1 MRRSGDR
8 RPMEIG
14 AWFTPA
20 AAGTLRDAI
29 AEADGRE
36 VFCVGNCDTGGLV
49 RSVTIAARGNDREV
63 PVLAP
68 YVDGAD
74 LLIHNHPSGLLQPSE
89 ADLAVAGWVG
99 DQGKGFCIVD
109 NAVSRIYVVAEPAPR
124 RERRPL
130 DTRALAATLRAG
142 GALHRLH
149 PGFEQ
154 RAGQVSLLQAACDA
168 FNDEVIVAA
177 EAGTGI
183 GKSLAYLVPAVA
195 WADANDERVVVSTA
209 TINLQQQL
217 MAQDLPLV
225 QRMLGTD
232 VKSCLVKGRGNYL
245 CLRRLREVHADAQGL
260 PAAIAEGALDPHA
273 AAEVRA
279 IYEWS
284 LASPTGSRSDLPF
297 ATAGATWDL
306 VCSEGDACNALRCPD
321 REACFVL
328 RARREAAAA
337 RLLVVNHHL
346 LFADLA
352 IRLAG
357 GGGREALASAAVLP
371 GFRRIVFDEA
381 HAIESNAASFFSQRL
396 ARTGLER
403 LAGRLVSARHGGSRG
418 GRLGGSR
425 GGRLGGQHG
434 LVPRRADWFIGAG
447 RDLGAVVA
455 QVEQLRRLAGRLER
469 AAARQLVG
477 EPAAVLDVP
486 GDRGLVETLE
496 ATGATLASLAGA
508 VSAALDAAEPAD
520 RDDADAV
527 ELRIQARRMRAAAG
541 LCERLGSVPARA
553 DGQLAG
559 NAVRWVEGFRRR
571 DGTAAA
577 RLVVTPVE
585 VAPLMRAAIFDR
597 YPSVV
602 LTSAT
607 LTVAGDFGFWCGRVG
622 LAEVT
627 SRPVFTEQYPSPF
640 AYREQALAGIPID
653 APEPTA
659 AEHQAWLGRYL
670 VAVLRASR
678 GRALVLFTSYAMLD
692 RSFRQLQEPLAAAG
706 ITVLRQGDDDRHRL
720 LDRFRGDTASV
731 LLATDSFWEGIDAPG
746 EALSLVVICRLPFS
760 VPSHPV
766 AAAQMARVAQSG
778 ADPFLALTL
787 PRAVMRVRQGFGR
800 LIRRHDDRG
809 VVLFLDVRLARK
821 SYGAAFLRSLPD
833 VRLETAPGAELVDRV
848 REFLGFE
855 GTAADESGGQKKSPS
870 H

>member
-1 MRRSGDR
+1 MTRGGGR
-8 RPMEIG
+8 RPMEVG

-20 AAGTLRDAI
+20 AAGALRDAI
-29 AEADGRE
+29 AEASGRE
-36 VFCVGNCDTGGLV
+36 VFCVGNCDTDGLV
-49 RSVTIAARGNDREV
+49 RSVTIAARGNHHEV

-74 LLIHNHPSGLLQPSE
+74 LLIHNHPSGLLQPSA
-89 ADLAVAGWVG
+89 ADLTVAGWVG

-109 NAVSRIYVVAEPAPR
+109 NAVTRIYVVAEPAPR
-124 RERRPL
+124 RDRRPL

-154 RAGQVSLLQAACDA
+154 RSGQVSLLQAACDA

-183 GKSLAYLVPAVA
+183 GKSLAYLIPAVA

-225 QRMLGTD
+225 QRMLGTE

-245 CLRRLREVHADAQGL
+245 CLRRLREAHADAEGL
-260 PAAIAEGALDPHA
+260 PAGAAERPLDAHA

-284 LASPTGSRSDLPF
+284 LATPTGSRSDLPF
-297 ATAGATWDL
+297 AAAAATWDQ
-306 VCSEGDACNALRCPD
+306 VCSEGDACSALRCPD

-357 GGGREALASAAVLP
+357 GGGRDALASAAVLP

-396 ARTGLER
+396 ARAGLER
-403 LAGRLVSARHGGSRG
+403 LAGRLVSARHGG
-418 GRLGGSR
+418 RLGAH
-425 GGRLGGQHG
+425 HG
-434 LVPRRADWFIGAG
+434 LVPRRADWFVGAG
-447 RDLGAVVA
+447 RDLRSVVA
-455 QVEQLRRLAGRLER
+455 QVEELRRVAGRLER
-469 AAARQLVG
+469 AAARQLAG

-486 GDRGLVETLE
+486 GDGSLTAALDAAR
-496 ATGATLASLAGA
+496 AALAGLAGA
-508 VSAALDAAEPAD
+508 VSAALDAAEPAE

-527 ELRIQARRMRAAAG
+527 ELRIQARRMRAAAA
-541 LCERLGSVPARA
+541 LCERLSAVPARA
-553 DGQLAG
+553 DGPAPG
-559 NAVRWVEGFRRR
+559 NVVRWVEGFRRR

-597 YPSVV
+597 YPTVV

-607 LTVAGDFGFWCGRVG
+607 LTVAGDFAFWCGRVG
-622 LAEVT
+622 LAEVA

-640 AYREQALAGIPID
+640 AYRDQAMVGIPVD

-692 RSFRQLQEPLAAAG
+692 RSFRQVQEPLAAEG

-766 AAAQMARVAQSG
+766 AAAQMARVADSG
-778 ADPFLALTL
+778 ADPFFSLTL

-821 SYGAAFLRSLPD
+821 GYGSAFLQSLPD
-833 VRLETAPGAELVDRV
+833 VQLETAPGTALVERV
-848 REFLGFE
+848 REYL
-855 GTAADESGGQKKSPS
+855 AC
-870 H
+870 

>member
-1 MRRSGDR
+1 MGPGPMGPGPMSTAGGR
-8 RPMEIG
+8 RPMEVG
-14 AWFTPA
+14 AWFTPV
-20 AAGTLRDAI
+20 AAGALRAAI
-29 AEADGRE
+29 AEASGQE
-36 VFCVGNCDTGGLV
+36 VFCVGNCDHDGLV
-49 RSVTIAARGNDREV
+49 RSVTIAARGNHHEV

-74 LLIHNHPSGLLQPSE
+74 LLIHNHPSGLLQPSG
-89 ADLAVAGWVG
+89 ADLSVAGWVG

-109 NAVSRIYVVAEPAPR
+109 NAVTRIYVVAEPAPR

-154 RAGQVSLLQAACDA
+154 RSGQVSLLQAACDA

-217 MAQDLPLV
+217 MAHDLPLV
-225 QRMLGTD
+225 QRMLGTA

-245 CLRRLREVHADAQGL
+245 CLRRLREAHAEAQGL
-260 PAAIAEGALDPHA
+260 SAGAAERPLDAPA

-284 LASPTGSRSDLPF
+284 LATPTGSRSDLPF
-297 ATAGATWDL
+297 APAAATWDL
-306 VCSEGDACNALRCPD
+306 VCSEGDACSALRCPD
-321 REACFVL
+321 RETCFVL

-357 GGGREALASAAVLP
+357 GGGRDALASAAVLP

-396 ARTGLER
+396 ARAGLER
-403 LAGRLVSARHGGSRG
+403 LAGRLVSAGRGGS
-418 GRLGGSR
+418 LGAR
-425 GGRLGGQHG
+425 HG
-434 LVPRRADWFIGAG
+434 LVPRRADWFISAG
-447 RDLGAVVA
+447 RDLRSVVA
-455 QVEQLRRLAGRLER
+455 QVEELRRVAGRLER
-469 AAARQLVG
+469 AAARQLAG

-486 GDRGLVETLE
+486 GDGGLTAALE
-496 ATGATLASLAGA
+496 AARAALAGLAGA
-508 VSAALDAAEPAD
+508 VAAALDAAEPGE

-527 ELRIQARRMRAAAG
+527 ELRIQARRMRAAAA
-541 LCERLGSVPARA
+541 LCERLSTVPARP
-553 DGQLAG
+553 DGPPAG
-559 NAVRWVEGFRRR
+559 NVVRWVEGFRRR

-585 VAPLMRAAIFDR
+585 VAALMRAAIFDR
-597 YPSVV
+597 YPTVV

-607 LTVAGDFGFWCGRVG
+607 LTVAGDFAFWCGRVG

-640 AYREQALAGIPID
+640 AYREQAMVGIPVD

-692 RSFRQLQEPLAAAG
+692 RSFRQVREPLAAEG

-766 AAAQMARVAQSG
+766 AAAQMARVADSG
-778 ADPFLALTL
+778 ADPFFALTL

-821 SYGAAFLRSLPD
+821 SYGGAFLQSLPE
-833 VRLETAPGAELVDRV
+833 VQLETAPGAALVERV
-848 REFLGFE
+848 REYL
-855 GTAADESGGQKKSPS
+855 AR
-870 H
+870 

>member
-1 MRRSGDR
+1 MSGGGSR
-8 RPMEIG
+8 RPMEVG
-14 AWFTPA
+14 AWFSPA
-20 AAGTLRDAI
+20 AADALRDAI
-29 AEADGRE
+29 AEAAGQE
-36 VFCVGNCDTGGLV
+36 VFCVGNSDADGLV
-49 RSVTIAARGNDREV
+49 RSVTIAARGNHREV

-68 YVDGAD
+68 YVEGAD
-74 LLIHNHPSGLLQPSE
+74 LLIHNHPSGRLEPSG
-89 ADLAVAGWVG
+89 ADLAVAGWAG

-109 NAVSRIYVVAEPAPR
+109 NAVTRIYVVAEPAPR

-130 DTRALAATLRAG
+130 DIRELAATLRAG
-142 GALHRLH
+142 GALQRLH

-154 RAGQVSLLQAACDA
+154 RSGQVSLLQAACDA

-209 TINLQQQL
+209 SINLQQQL
-217 MAQDLPLV
+217 MANDLPLV
-225 QRMLGTD
+225 QRLLGTE

-245 CLRRLREVHADAQGL
+245 CLRRLREAHADAQGL
-260 PAAIAEGALDPHA
+260 PVHATESPLDAAA

-279 IYEWS
+279 IHEWS
-284 LASPTGSRSDLPF
+284 LASPNGSRSDLPF
-297 ATAGATWDL
+297 PAAAATWDL

-321 REACFVL
+321 RDACFVL

-346 LFADLA
+346 LFADLE

-357 GGGREALASAAVLP
+357 GGGRESLASAAVLP

-396 ARTGLER
+396 TRAGLER
-403 LAGRLVSARHGGSRG
+403 LAGRLVSARRG
-418 GRLGGSR
+418 ARLGGR
-425 GGRLGGQHG
+425 GG
-434 LVPRRADWFIGAG
+434 LVPRRADWFISAG
-447 RDLGAVVA
+447 RDVLAVVA
-455 QVEQLRRLAGRLER
+455 QVEELRRLARRLEG
-469 AAARQLVG
+469 AAARQLTG
-477 EPAAVLDVP
+477 EPAAVLDLP
-486 GDRGLVETLE
+486 GDGSLAALLDE
-496 ATGATLASLAGA
+496 ARAALAGLAGA
-508 VSAALDAAEPAD
+508 VSAALDAADPAD

-541 LCERLGSVPARA
+541 LCERLSTAPTRPDSARA
-553 DGQLAG
+553 G
-559 NAVRWVEGFRRR
+559 NVVRWVEGFRRR

-585 VAPLMRAAIFDR
+585 VAPLMRAAVFDR
-597 YPSVV
+597 YPTVV

-607 LTVAGDFGFWCGRVG
+607 LTVGGDFGFWCERVG
-622 LAEVT
+622 LAGV
-627 SRPVFTEQYPSPF
+627 SARPVFTELYQSPF
-640 AYREQALAGIPID
+640 AYREQAMVGVPTD

-678 GRALVLFTSYAMLD
+678 GRALVLFTSYAMLE
-692 RSFRQLQEPLAAAG
+692 RSYRQVQEPLAACG

-766 AAAQMARVAQSG
+766 AAAQMARVAESG
-778 ADPFLALTL
+778 ADPFSALTL

-809 VVLFLDVRLARK
+809 VVLFLDARLTRK
-821 SYGAAFLRSLPD
+821 SYGAAFLQSLPD
-833 VRLETAPGAELVDRV
+833 VQLETAPGANLVDRV
-848 REFLGFE
+848 REYL
-855 GTAADESGGQKKSPS
+855 AR
-870 H
+870 

>member
-1 MRRSGDR
+1 MRRGSDR
-8 RPMEIG
+8 RPMEVG
-14 AWFTPA
+14 AWFTAA
-20 AAGTLRDAI
+20 AAGALRTAI
-29 AEADGRE
+29 AEASGQE
-36 VFCVGNCDTGGLV
+36 VFCVGNCDADGLV
-49 RSVTIAARGNDREV
+49 RTVTIAARGNHREV

-74 LLIHNHPSGLLQPSE
+74 VLIHNHPSGLLQPSA

-109 NAVSRIYVVAEPAPR
+109 NAVTRIYVVAEPAPR
-124 RERRPL
+124 RDRRLL
-130 DTRALAATLRAG
+130 DTRQLAATLRAG

-154 RAGQVSLLQAACDA
+154 RSGQISLLQAACDA

-183 GKSLAYLVPAVA
+183 GKSLAYLIPAVA

-217 MAQDLPLV
+217 MAHDLPLV
-225 QRMLGTD
+225 QRILGTE

-260 PAAIAEGALDPHA
+260 APASDSALDA
-273 AAEVRA
+273 AAAGEVRA

-284 LASPTGSRSDLPF
+284 LASPTGSRSDVPF
-297 ATAGATWDL
+297 QTDAATWDL

-357 GGGREALASAAVLP
+357 GGREPLASAAVLP
-371 GFRRIVFDEA
+371 GFSRIVFDEA
-381 HAIESNAASFFSQRL
+381 HAIESNAASLFSQRL

-425 GGRLGGQHG
+425 G
-434 LVPRRADWFIGAG
+434 LVPRRSAWFISAG
-447 RDLGAVVA
+447 REVRSVVA
-455 QVEQLRRLAGRLER
+455 QVEELRRLAGRLER
-469 AAARQLVG
+469 AAAQQLAG
-477 EPAAVLDVP
+477 EPAAVLEMP
-486 GDRGLVETLE
+486 GDGMLVEVLD
-496 ATGATLASLAGA
+496 AVRAVLASLAGA
-508 VSAALDAAEPAD
+508 VSAALDAAEPAE

-527 ELRIQARRMRAAAG
+527 ELRIQARRMRAAAQ
-541 LCERLGSVPARA
+541 LCERLSTVSARS
-553 DGQLAG
+553 DSPVTG
-559 NAVRWVEGFRRR
+559 NVVRWVEAVRRR
-571 DGTAAA
+571 DGRAAA
-577 RLVVTPVE
+577 RLVVTPVD

-607 LTVAGDFGFWCGRVG
+607 LTVAGDFAFWCGRVG
-622 LAEVT
+622 LSEVT

-640 AYREQALAGIPID
+640 AYREQAMVGIPID
-653 APEPTA
+653 APEPGA

-670 VAVLRASR
+670 IAVLRASR

-692 RSFRQLQEPLAAAG
+692 RSFRQVQEPLAAEG
-706 ITVLRQGDDDRHRL
+706 ITVMRQGDDDRHRL

-766 AAAQMARVAQSG
+766 AAAQMARVAESG
-778 ADPFLALTL
+778 ADPFFALTL

-809 VVLFLDVRLARK
+809 VVLFLDARLARK
-821 SYGAAFLRSLPD
+821 SYGGAFLQSLPD
-833 VRLETAPGAELVDRV
+833 VQLETVPGADLVDRV
-848 REFLGFE
+848 RDYL
-855 GTAADESGGQKKSPS
+855 AR
-870 H
+870 

>member
-1 MRRSGDR
+1 
-8 RPMEIG
+8 MEVG

-20 AAGTLRDAI
+20 AADALREAI
-29 AEADGRE
+29 AEASDQE
-36 VFCVGNCDTGGLV
+36 VFCVGNCDSDGLV
-49 RSVTIAARGNDREV
+49 RSVTIAARGNHREV

-74 LLIHNHPSGLLQPSE
+74 VLIHNHPSGVLQPSA
-89 ADLAVAGWVG
+89 ADLSVAGWVG

-109 NAVSRIYVVAEPAPR
+109 NAVTCIYVVAEPAPR

-130 DTRALAATLRAG
+130 DTRGLAATLRAG
-142 GALHRLH
+142 GVLNRLH

-154 RAGQVSLLQAACDA
+154 RSGQVSLLQAACDA

-183 GKSLAYLVPAVA
+183 GKSLAYLIPAVA

-217 MAQDLPLV
+217 IENDLPLV
-225 QRMLGTD
+225 QRMLGTE

-245 CLRRLREVHADAQGL
+245 CLRRLREAHADAQGM
-260 PAAIAEGALDPHA
+260 PGAAADSPLDATA

-284 LASPTGSRSDLPF
+284 LASPSGSRSDLPF
-297 ATAGATWDL
+297 ATAAATWDT

-321 REACFVL
+321 RDACFVL

-357 GGGREALASAAVLP
+357 GGGRAALASAAVLP

-396 ARTGLER
+396 TRTGLER
-403 LAGRLVSARHGGSRG
+403 LAGRLVSARHRG
-418 GRLGGSR
+418 RPAGR
-425 GGRLGGQHG
+425 HG
-434 LVPRRADWFIGAG
+434 LVPRRADWFISAG
-447 RDLGAVVA
+447 RDLASVLG
-455 QVEQLRRLAGRLER
+455 QVEELRRLAGRLER
-469 AAARQLVG
+469 AAARQLIG
-477 EPAAVLDVP
+477 EPAAVMDVA
-486 GDRGLVETLE
+486 GDG
-496 ATGATLASLAGA
+496 TLADLLDAAQAALSGLAGA
-508 VSAALDAAEPAD
+508 VSAALDAAEPAE
-520 RDDADAV
+520 RDDTDAV
-527 ELRIQARRMRAAAG
+527 ELRIQARRMRAAAQ
-541 LCERLGSVPARA
+541 LCERLSTVPPRPEGA
-553 DGQLAG
+553 LAG
-559 NAVRWVEGFRRR
+559 NVVRWVEGFRRR
-571 DGTAAA
+571 DGSSAA
-577 RLVVTPVE
+577 RLVVTPVD

-597 YPSVV
+597 YPTVV

-607 LTVAGDFGFWCGRVG
+607 LTVAGDFAFWCGRIG
-622 LAEVT
+622 LTEVT

-640 AYREQALAGIPID
+640 AYREQALAGVPTD

-670 VAVLRASR
+670 IEVLRASR

-692 RSFRQLQEPLAAAG
+692 RSYRQVQEPLAADG
-706 ITVLRQGDDDRHRL
+706 IAVLRQGDDDRHRL

-766 AAAQMARVAQSG
+766 AAAQMARVAESG
-778 ADPFLALTL
+778 ADPFQALTL

-833 VRLETAPGAELVDRV
+833 VRVETAPGAELVDRV
-848 REFLGFE
+848 REYLGFD
-855 GTAADESGGQKKSPS
+855 GTARDEAHGQKKARHVDGLLEKGAGS
-870 H
+870 

>member
-1 MRRSGDR
+1 MSRSGDR

-20 AAGTLRDAI
+20 AADTLRDAI
-29 AEADGRE
+29 AEADGQE
-36 VFCVGNCDTGGLV
+36 VFCAGNCDTGGLV
-49 RSVTIAARGNDREV
+49 RSVTIAARGNHREV

-74 LLIHNHPSGLLQPSE
+74 VLIHNHPSGLLQPSG
-89 ADLAVAGWVG
+89 ADLSVAGWVG

-124 RERRPL
+124 RDRTPL

-154 RAGQVSLLQAACDA
+154 RSGQVSLLQAACDA

-183 GKSLAYLVPAVA
+183 GKSLAYLIPAVA

-217 MAQDLPLV
+217 MAHDLPLV
-225 QRMLGTD
+225 QRMLGTE

-245 CLRRLREVHADAQGL
+245 CLRRLREAHADAQGM
-260 PAAIAEGALDPHA
+260 PAAAAAGALDARA

-297 ATAGATWDL
+297 AAAGAAWDL

-357 GGGREALASAAVLP
+357 GGGRAALASAAVLP

-403 LAGRLVSARHGGSRG
+403 LAGRLVSSRHGAR
-418 GRLGGSR
+418 
-425 GGRLGGQHG
+425 HG

-447 RDLGAVVA
+447 RDLGSVLA
-455 QVEQLRRLAGRLER
+455 QVEELRRLAGRLER

-486 GDRGLVETLE
+486 GDRSLAELLD
-496 ATGATLASLAGA
+496 ATAATLASLAGA
-508 VSAALDAAEPAD
+508 VSAALDAAEAAD

-527 ELRIQARRMRAAAG
+527 ELRIQARRMRAAAQ
-541 LCERLGSVPARA
+541 LCERLSTAPARA
-553 DGQLAG
+553 DDHPAG

-622 LAEVT
+622 LAGVT

-692 RSFRQLQEPLAAAG
+692 RSFRQVQEPLAAAG

-766 AAAQMARVAQSG
+766 AAAQMAQVAQSG

-833 VRLETAPGAELVDRV
+833 VRVETAPGAELVDRV
-848 REFLGFE
+848 REYLGFD
-855 GTAADESGGQKKSPS
+855 GTARDEAHGQKKARHVDGLLEKGAGS
-870 H
+870 

>member
-1 MRRSGDR
+1 MKRDGNR
-8 RPMEIG
+8 RPLEVG

-20 AAGTLRDAI
+20 AAGMLRDAI
-29 AEADGRE
+29 AEAGGQE
-36 VFCVGNCDTGGLV
+36 VFCVGNCDTDGLV
-49 RSVTIAARGNDREV
+49 RTVTIAARGNRHEV

-74 LLIHNHPSGLLQPSE
+74 LLIHNHPSGVLRPSG
-89 ADLAVAGWVG
+89 ADLTVAGWVG

-109 NAVSRIYVVAEPAPR
+109 NAVTRIYVVAEPAPR
-124 RERRPL
+124 RERRLL
-130 DTRALAATLRAG
+130 DTRQLAATLRAG
-142 GALHRLH
+142 GALHQLH

-154 RAGQVSLLQAACDA
+154 RTGQISLLQAACDA

-195 WADANDERVVVSTA
+195 WADANGERVVVSTA

-217 MAQDLPLV
+217 MENDLPLV
-225 QRMLGTD
+225 QRMLGTE

-245 CLRRLREVHADAQGL
+245 CLRRLREAHADAQGM
-260 PAAIAEGALDPHA
+260 PVPGAESPLDPAA

-279 IYEWS
+279 VYEWS

-297 ATAGATWDL
+297 STAAATWDL

-352 IRLAG
+352 VRLAG

-403 LAGRLVSARHGGSRG
+403 LAGRLVGARPG
-418 GRLGGSR
+418 GRR
-425 GGRLGGQHG
+425 GAHPGARHG
-434 LVPRRADWFIGAG
+434 LVPRRADWFISAG
-447 RDLGAVVA
+447 RDLGGVVG
-455 QVEQLRRLAGRLER
+455 QVEELRRLAGRLER
-469 AAARQLVG
+469 AAARQLTA
-477 EPAAVLDVP
+477 EPATVLDVP
-486 GDRGLVETLE
+486 GDRGLGEVLD
-496 ATGATLASLAGA
+496 ATRAALVSLAGA
-508 VSAALDAAEPAD
+508 VSAALDAADPAD

-541 LCERLGSVPARA
+541 LCERLTTEPPNA
-553 DGQLAG
+553 DGPLAG
-559 NAVRWVEGFRRR
+559 NVVRWVEGFRRR
-571 DGTAAA
+571 DGRPAA

-622 LAEVT
+622 LTGLT

-640 AYREQALAGIPID
+640 AYRELALAGIPID

-670 VAVLRASR
+670 VEVLRASR

-692 RSFRQLQEPLAAAG
+692 RSFRQVVEPLAADG

-720 LDRFRGDTASV
+720 LERFRGDTASV

-778 ADPFLALTL
+778 ADPFHALTL

-821 SYGAAFLRSLPD
+821 SYGAAFLQSLPD
-833 VRLETAPGAELVDRV
+833 VQLETAPGAELVARV
-848 REFLGFE
+848 REYLGFD
-855 GTAADESGGQKKSPS
+855 GAAGDEPYGQRKSPS
-870 H
+870 RDGLLDES

>member
-1 MRRSGDR
+1 MTRSGDR

-20 AAGTLRDAI
+20 AAGALRDAI

-49 RSVTIAARGNDREV
+49 RTVTIAARGNHREV

-74 LLIHNHPSGLLQPSE
+74 LLIHNHPSGLLQPSG
-89 ADLAVAGWVG
+89 ADLTVAGWVG

-124 RERRPL
+124 RDRRPL
-130 DTRALAATLRAG
+130 DTRALAAALRTG

-154 RAGQVSLLQAACDA
+154 RSGQVSLLQAACDA

-225 QRMLGTD
+225 QRMLGTE

-245 CLRRLREVHADAQGL
+245 CLRRLREAHADAQGM
-260 PAAIAEGALDPHA
+260 PAAAAEGALDAHA

-297 ATAGATWDL
+297 PTAGATWDL

-403 LAGRLVSARHGGSRG
+403 LAGRLVSTRHGGR
-418 GRLGGSR
+418 
-425 GGRLGGQHG
+425 HG
-434 LVPRRADWFIGAG
+434 LVPRRADWFIAAG
-447 RDLGAVVA
+447 RDLNTVLA

-469 AAARQLVG
+469 AAARQLAG
-477 EPAAVLDVP
+477 EPAAVLDVA
-486 GDRGLVETLE
+486 GDGGLAEALD

-508 VSAALDAAEPAD
+508 VSAALDAAEAAD

-527 ELRIQARRMRAAAG
+527 ELRIQARRMRAAAQ
-541 LCERLGSVPARA
+541 LCERLSTVPARA
-553 DGQLAG
+553 DGHLAG

-622 LAEVT
+622 LAGVT

-640 AYREQALAGIPID
+640 AYREQALAGIPVD

-692 RSFRQLQEPLAAAG
+692 RSFRQVQEPLAAAG

-766 AAAQMARVAQSG
+766 AAAQMARVAESG
-778 ADPFLALTL
+778 ADPFLSLTL

-848 REFLGFE
+848 REYLGFD
-855 GTAADESGGQKKSPS
+855 GTAEEESYGQKKARRFDGLVEEGAGS
-870 H
+870 

>member
-1 MRRSGDR
+1 MRRGSDR
-8 RPMEIG
+8 RPMEVG

-20 AAGTLRDAI
+20 AADALRAAI
-29 AEADGRE
+29 AEACGQE
-36 VFCVGNCDTGGLV
+36 VFCVGNCDTEGLV
-49 RSVTIAARGNDREV
+49 RTVTIAARGNHREV

-74 LLIHNHPSGLLQPSE
+74 LLIHNHPSGLLQPSG

-109 NAVSRIYVVAEPAPR
+109 NAVTRIYVVAEPAPHRDR
-124 RERRPL
+124 RLL
-130 DTRALAATLRAG
+130 DTRQLAATLRAG

-149 PGFEQ
+149 SGFEQ
-154 RAGQVSLLQAACDA
+154 RPGQISLLQAACDA

-183 GKSLAYLVPAVA
+183 GKSLAYLIPAVA

-217 MAQDLPLV
+217 MAHDLPLV
-225 QRMLGTD
+225 QRILGTE

-245 CLRRLREVHADAQGL
+245 CLRRLREVYAGAQGL
-260 PAAIAEGALDPHA
+260 PASAEESPLDAAA

-284 LASPTGSRSDLPF
+284 LASPTGSRSDAPF
-297 ATAGATWDL
+297 QTDAATWEL

-321 REACFVL
+321 RDACFVL

-337 RLLVVNHHL
+337 RLLIVNHHL

-357 GGGREALASAAVLP
+357 GGREPLASAAVLP
-371 GFRRIVFDEA
+371 GFSRIVFDEA

-396 ARTGLER
+396 ARAGLER
-403 LAGRLVSARHGGSRG
+403 LAGRLVSARHGARRG
-418 GRLGGSR
+418 GRLGGR
-425 GGRLGGQHG
+425 HG
-434 LVPRRADWFIGAG
+434 LVPRRAAWFISAG
-447 RDLGAVVA
+447 RDVRSVVA
-455 QVEQLRRLAGRLER
+455 QVEELRRVAGRLER
-469 AAARQLVG
+469 AAAQQLAG
-477 EPAAVLDVP
+477 EPAAVLAVP
-486 GDRGLVETLE
+486 GDGRLAAVLD
-496 ATGATLASLAGA
+496 AARAVLASLAGA
-508 VSAALDAAEPAD
+508 VSAALDAADPAE

-527 ELRIQARRMRAAAG
+527 ELRIQARRMRAAAQ
-541 LCERLGSVPARA
+541 LCERLSTVPPRS
-553 DGQLAG
+553 DSPVAG
-559 NAVRWVEGFRRR
+559 NVVRWVEGLRRR
-571 DGTAAA
+571 DGRAAA

-607 LTVAGDFGFWCGRVG
+607 LTVAGDFSFWCGRVG
-622 LAEVT
+622 LTEVT

-640 AYREQALAGIPID
+640 AYREQAMVGIPID

-692 RSFRQLQEPLAAAG
+692 RSFLQVQEPLAAEG

-766 AAAQMARVAQSG
+766 AAAQMARVADSG

-821 SYGAAFLRSLPD
+821 SYGNAFLQSLPD
-833 VRLETAPGAELVDRV
+833 VQLETAPGADLLDRV
-848 REFLGFE
+848 REYL
-855 GTAADESGGQKKSPS
+855 AR
-870 H
+870 

>member
-20 AAGTLRDAI
+20 AAATLRDAI

-49 RSVTIAARGNDREV
+49 RTVTIAARGNDREV

-74 LLIHNHPSGLLQPSE
+74 LLIHNHPSGLLQPSG
-89 ADLAVAGWVG
+89 ADLSVAGWVG

-109 NAVSRIYVVAEPAPR
+109 NAVTRIYVVAEPAPR

-154 RAGQVSLLQAACDA
+154 RSGQVSLLQAACDA

-183 GKSLAYLVPAVA
+183 GKSLAYLIPAVA

-225 QRMLGTD
+225 QRMLGTE

-245 CLRRLREVHADAQGL
+245 CLRRLREAYADAQGL
-260 PAAIAEGALDPHA
+260 PAAAAEGALDAHA

-284 LASPTGSRSDLPF
+284 LVSPTGSRSDLPF
-297 ATAGATWDL
+297 ATAGAAWDL

-403 LAGRLVSARHGGSRG
+403 LAGRLVSARHGAR
-418 GRLGGSR
+418 
-425 GGRLGGQHG
+425 HG

-447 RDLGAVVA
+447 RDLGSVVA
-455 QVEQLRRLAGRLER
+455 QVEELRRLAGRLER

-477 EPAAVLDVP
+477 EPAAVLDVA
-486 GDRGLVETLE
+486 GDRGLAEALE

-527 ELRIQARRMRAAAG
+527 ELRIQARRMRAAAQ
-541 LCERLGSVPARA
+541 LCERLSTVPAPA
-553 DGQLAG
+553 DGHLAG

-692 RSFRQLQEPLAAAG
+692 RSFRQVQEPLAAAG

-821 SYGAAFLRSLPD
+821 SYGAEFLRSLPD

-848 REFLGFE
+848 REYLGFNRTSG
-855 GTAADESGGQKKSPS
+855 GTAGEDPSGQKKSPS
-870 H
+870 R

>member
-1 MRRSGDR
+1 MRRGGGR
-8 RPMEIG
+8 RPMEVG
-14 AWFTPA
+14 AWLTPA
-20 AAGTLRDAI
+20 AADALRAAI
-29 AEADGRE
+29 AEADGQE
-36 VFCVGNCDTGGLV
+36 VFCVGNCDGDGLV
-49 RSVTIAARGNDREV
+49 RTVTIAARGNHREV

-74 LLIHNHPSGLLQPSE
+74 LLIHNHPSGVLQPSG
-89 ADLAVAGWVG
+89 ADLSVAGWVG

-109 NAVSRIYVVAEPAPR
+109 NEVTRIYVVAEPAPR

-130 DTRALAATLRAG
+130 DTRRLADTLRAG
-142 GALHRLH
+142 GTLQRMH

-154 RAGQVSLLQAACDA
+154 RSGQISLLQAACDA

-217 MAQDLPLV
+217 MAHDLPLV
-225 QRMLGTD
+225 QRMLGTE

-245 CLRRLREVHADAQGL
+245 CLRRLREAHADAQGL
-260 PAAIAEGALDPHA
+260 PTGGAESPLDAVAAG
-273 AAEVRA
+273 EVRA

-284 LASPTGSRSDLPF
+284 LASPTGSRSDLPLPTS
-297 ATAGATWDL
+297 AATWDL

-357 GGGREALASAAVLP
+357 GGGRDALASAAVLP

-403 LAGRLVSARHGGSRG
+403 LAGRLVSSRHGR
-418 GRLGGSR
+418 RR
-425 GGRLGGQHG
+425 G
-434 LVPRRADWFIGAG
+434 LVPRRAEWFASAG
-447 RDLGAVVA
+447 RDVQLVVA
-455 QVEQLRRLAGRLER
+455 QVEELRRLAGRLER
-469 AAARQLVG
+469 TAARHLVG

-486 GDRGLVETLE
+486 GDGSLVEVLD
-496 ATGATLASLAGA
+496 AARATLTGLAGA
-508 VSAALDAAEPAD
+508 VSAALDAAEPAE
-520 RDDADAV
+520 RDDTDAV
-527 ELRIQARRMRAAAG
+527 ELRIQARRMRAAAQ
-541 LCERLGSVPARA
+541 LCERLSTVSPRQDGPLAGSV
-553 DGQLAG
+553 
-559 NAVRWVEGFRRR
+559 VRWVEGFRRR
-571 DGTAAA
+571 DGTTAA

-607 LTVAGDFGFWCGRVG
+607 LTVAGDFAFWCGRVG
-622 LAEVT
+622 LADVT

-640 AYREQALAGIPID
+640 AYREQAMVGIPID

-670 VAVLRASR
+670 VALLQASR

-692 RSFRQLQEPLAAAG
+692 RSFRQVAEPLAADG

-746 EALSLVVICRLPFS
+746 EALSLVVICRLPFT

-766 AAAQMARVAQSG
+766 AAAQMARVAEGG
-778 ADPFLALTL
+778 ADPFHALTL

-821 SYGAAFLRSLPD
+821 SYGAAFLQSLPD
-833 VRLETAPGAELVDRV
+833 VHLETLPGADLV
-848 REFLGFE
+848 
-855 GTAADESGGQKKSPS
+855 KKVGEYLA

>member
-1 MRRSGDR
+1 MTGGSAR
-8 RPMEIG
+8 RPMEVR
-14 AWFTPA
+14 AWFGA
-20 AAGTLRDAI
+20 AAADALRAAI
-29 AEADGRE
+29 AEASGQE
-36 VFCVGNCDTGGLV
+36 VFCVGICDADGLV
-49 RSVTIAARGNDREV
+49 RTVTIAARGNHHEV

-74 LLIHNHPSGLLQPSE
+74 LLIHNHPSGSLQPSG

-109 NAVSRIYVVAEPAPR
+109 NAVTRIYVVAEPAPH
-124 RERRPL
+124 RERTQL
-130 DTRALAATLRAG
+130 DTRRLADTLRAG
-142 GALHRLH
+142 GALQRIH

-154 RAGQVSLLQAACDA
+154 RSGQVSLLQAACDA

-217 MAQDLPLV
+217 MENDLPLV
-225 QRMLGTD
+225 QRMLGTG

-245 CLRRLREVHADAQGL
+245 CLRRLREAHADAQGMPVAGAEGSL
-260 PAAIAEGALDPHA
+260 DPAAA
-273 AAEVRA
+273 ADVRA

-297 ATAGATWDL
+297 PTAAATWDL

-352 IRLAG
+352 IRLTGAG
-357 GGGREALASAAVLP
+357 GRDALTDAAVLP

-396 ARTGLER
+396 TRAGLER
-403 LAGRLVSARHGGSRG
+403 LAGRLVSSRHGVR
-418 GRLGGSR
+418 
-425 GGRLGGQHG
+425 HG
-434 LVPRRADWFIGAG
+434 LVARRSAWFVSAG
-447 RDLGAVVA
+447 LDLPSVLA
-455 QVEQLRRLAGRLER
+455 QVEELRRLAGRLER
-469 AAARQLVG
+469 AAARQLIG
-477 EPAAVLDVP
+477 EPAAVMNVAGDGNLAQLLD
-486 GDRGLVETLE
+486 
-496 ATGATLASLAGA
+496 AAQATLAGLAGA
-508 VSAALDAAEPAD
+508 VSAALDAAESAE
-520 RDDADAV
+520 REDADAV
-527 ELRIQARRMRAAAG
+527 ELRIQARRMRAAAH
-541 LCERLGSVPARA
+541 LCERLSAAPARP
-553 DGQLAG
+553 DGGPAG
-559 NAVRWVEGFRRR
+559 NVVRWVEGVRRR

-585 VAPLMRAAIFDR
+585 VAPLMRAAVFER
-597 YPSVV
+597 YPTVV

-607 LTVAGDFGFWCGRVG
+607 LTVAGDFAFWCGRVG
-622 LAEVT
+622 LAEV
-627 SRPVFTEQYPSPF
+627 SARPVFTEQYPSPF
-640 AYREQALAGIPID
+640 AYREQAMVGVPTD

-670 VAVLRASR
+670 IAVLRASR

-692 RSFRQLQEPLAAAG
+692 RSYRQVQEPLAAEG

-746 EALSLVVICRLPFS
+746 EALSMVVICRLPFS

-766 AAAQMARVAQSG
+766 AAAQMARVAENG
-778 ADPFLALTL
+778 ADPFFALTL

-821 SYGAAFLRSLPD
+821 SYGAAFLQSLPD
-833 VRLETAPGAELVDRV
+833 VQLETAPGADLVDRV
-848 REFLGFE
+848 GEYLAR
-855 GTAADESGGQKKSPS
+855 
-870 H
+870 